1 MAPVLPRATA
11 DHRDSGHT
19 SKEAE
24 GCVKCKEEQSPWE
37 QEREGT
43 HSDQHKNRVIAEI
56 RPGLR
61 SVCVRGGGGG
71 CKLVQSLWKAVGPKR
86 TRNCQKN
93 SQVL

>member
-37 QEREGT
+37 QEQEGT

-61 SVCVRGGGGG
+61 SVCVRGGGG
-71 CKLVQSLWKAVGPKR
+71 L
-86 TRNCQKN
+86 
-93 SQVL
+93 